1 MREHTKG
8 VKVEESKIEKV
19 KEQFE
24 DWRKNRLKRD
34 RIPESLWEAA
44 IELYPEYRIYEISE
58 TLRLN
63 YSRLKKKILDVAKKE
78 AKKESKSPKSK
89 IEKVGKKF
97 EEWRK
102 NREKRSAIPES
113 LWKAATGLHPEYS
126 ACKIS
131 QALRLDYNK
140 LKKRIFKLP
149 ETREPPA
156 AFIELDIPNPGLGKN
171 EWSIEME
178 NIDGAKIKI
187 NVKSTQMI
195 DLEAICQSF
204 LARQE

>member
-1 MREHTKG
+1 MREQPKSL
-8 VKVEESKIEKV
+8 KSKQPKMEKV

-24 DWRKNRLKRD
+24 DWRKNRLKRC
-34 RIPESLWEAA
+34 RIPENLWEAA
-44 IELYPEYRIYEISE
+44 IGLYPEYSIYEIAK
-58 TLRLN
+58 TLRLD
-63 YSRLKKKILDVAKKE
+63 YSKLKKKIVE
-78 AKKESKSPKSK
+78 RPKKESKSSESK

-156 AFIELDIPNPGLGKN
+156 AFIELAIPSPGLGKN